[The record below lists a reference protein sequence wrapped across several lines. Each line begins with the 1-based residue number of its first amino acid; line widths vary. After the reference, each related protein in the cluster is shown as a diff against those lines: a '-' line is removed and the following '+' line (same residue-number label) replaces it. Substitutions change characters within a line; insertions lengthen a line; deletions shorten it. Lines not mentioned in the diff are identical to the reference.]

1 MIKGRGNEADVGRGA
16 GAEVRAF
23 LGIPAV
29 IVSPSMRTLMRF
41 VERIARSKAAVL
53 ISGESGAGKEVV
65 ARAVHEYSPRA
76 GKPWIDINCAALP
89 DHLLESELFGFERGA
104 FSGADAPKPG
114 MFELAN
120 QGTLFLDEIGELNL
134 KSQSKLL
141 RVLDGYPYYRLGGTR
156 KIEIDVR
163 IVAATNADLDQEVR
177 TGKFRADLYH
187 RLNQVHVPVP
197 ALRERPEDVE
207 ALAALLLRQHNPDL
221 RLSPEAEEALVHYS
235 WPGNV
240 RELKNLIARLA
251 ATTDDLEIL
260 REDLPP
266 EFQPGPAESEPG
278 PTHSLDRLEQE
289 VIFHALEQAD
299 GQRTRAAE
307 MLGISRRTL
316 IRRLKM
322 YGVKQAVG
330 QPPWPADGARS
341 LGPAGLDAAGESCAP
356 GASGAERRERRPV
369 CPSAGSPMVSNPIN

>member
-1 MIKGRGNEADVGRGA
+1 MIKERGGWATSAAVSGKPE
-16 GAEVRAF
+16 ERAF

-29 IVSPSMRTLMRF
+29 IASRSMQALMHF

-53 ISGESGAGKEVV
+53 ITGESGAGKEVV

-76 GKPWIDINCAALP
+76 GKTWVDINCAALP

-114 MFELAN
+114 MFELAH
-120 QGTLFLDEIGELNL
+120 QGTLFLDEIGELNI

-163 IVAATNADLDQEVR
+163 IVAATNADLEQEVR
-177 TGKFRADLYH
+177 SGRFRADLYH
-187 RLNQVHVPVP
+187 RLNQVHVDVP
-197 ALRERPEDVE
+197 ALRDRPDDIEP
-207 ALAALLLRQHNPDL
+207 LASLFLRQQNPDL
-221 RLSPEAEEALVHYS
+221 TLSTEAALALTNYS

-240 RELKNLIARLA
+240 RELKNLMARLA
-251 ATTDDLEIL
+251 ATVDGDTILRSELPEAFQPVTDDLEG
-260 REDLPP
+260 EPP
-266 EFQPGPAESEPG
+266 
-278 PTHSLDRLEQE
+278 HSLDRLEQE
-289 VIFHALEQAD
+289 VILHALEQAD

-316 IRRLKM
+316 IRRLKI
-322 YGVKQAVG
+322 YGVT
-330 QPPWPADGARS
+330 QPSTQQPWPSDARRKEGAACGRP
-341 LGPAGLDAAGESCAP
+341 LARAAH
-356 GASGAERRERRPV
+356 PV
-369 CPSAGSPMVSNPIN
+369 N